1 MLTVRVLLSSTTR
14 PSTGLDSYPRPAPNT
29 DPPIFAFPLTTTD
42 SGPAT
47 FMTDRAPPPK
57 TEPPTSEFTATFTS
71 FAPTMAYAYWGLDA
85 GSECVAYPGGCQP
98 FIQGISFSSLLGPI
112 AMMDVY
118 SESLCTL
125 PFASY
130 LIPRPP
136 P

>member
-14 PSTGLDSYPRPAPNT
+14 PNTGLDSYPRPAPNT
-29 DPPIFAFPLTTTD
+29 DSPIFAFPLTTTE

-47 FMTDRAPPPK
+47 FMTDNAPPPK
-57 TEPPTSEFTATFTS
+57 TEPPTSEFTDTRKPFERTI
-71 FAPTMAYAYWGLDA
+71 AYAYWGLDA
-85 GSECVAYPGGCQP
+85 GSEDVAYPVGCLP
-98 FIQGISFSSLLGPI
+98 FIHGMSTSPSGPM

-118 SESLCTL
+118 SGPLSTL
-125 PFASY
+125 PSAAY